1 MDDHAHGDD
10 HHAGEGHE
18 DHRGQSEGEDVGH
31 GDFHGANEDHRTTSP
46 MQAFSTSQVG
56 IGLAVLVV
64 GLVVVFG
71 IPLLAA

>member
-1 MDDHAHGDD
+1 MDDHDHGHGDGDGDD
-10 HHAGEGHE
+10 H
-18 DHRGQSEGEDVGH
+18 GH
-31 GDFHGANEDHRTTSP
+31 GEEDGRVTSP
-46 MQAFSTSQVG
+46 MQAFSSSQVG

>member
-1 MDDHAHGDD
+1 MDDNAHG
-10 HHAGEGHE
+10 H
-18 DHRGQSEGEDVGH
+18 GH
-31 GDFHGANEDHRTTSP
+31 GDGHGHGEEDGRVTSP
-46 MQAFSTSQVG
+46 MQEFSSSQVG

>member
-1 MDDHAHGDD
+1 MDERENET
-10 HHAGEGHE
+10 HAGEGHE
-18 DHRGQSEGEDVGH
+18 DHRGQGHGEDVSH

-46 MQAFSTSQVG
+46 MQGFSTSQVG

-71 IPLLAA
+71 IPLLAT